1 MAPPSHQG
9 TTEAL
14 PVHTRTASASVA
26 DDTRVLV
33 RADALKR
40 SGIPT
45 GAHVLLRSTHAP
57 TPLWAGT
64 VWPDFDPQAP
74 GVSVPSLSADPL
86 GRDVVV
92 ACVREAPT
100 VPRLTVAL
108 DAAPTPL
115 LHALL
120 MHTLVDM
127 GAVALHRAWRITL
140 LGHAYE
146 ARPLRPSNVT
156 SDVVLVTRDTH
167 LTLEETTQA
176 APLVD
181 ASAYHALGG
190 LDTQIAAIRTLIE
203 LPLTQPQLFAQYGLT
218 PPRLSLIHI

>member
-86 GRDVVV
+86 SRDVVV

-140 LGHAYE
+140 LGHVYE
-146 ARPLRPSNVT
+146 ARPLRPSNAT
-156 SDVVLVTRDTH
+156 SDVVRSVLPHPTGTMASRAVG
-167 LTLEETTQA
+167 TLSWMHA
-176 APLVD
+176 VVPLRGPWLALK
-181 ASAYHALGG
+181 ASADLV
-190 LDTQIAAIRTLIE
+190 
-203 LPLTQPQLFAQYGLT
+203 
-218 PPRLSLIHI
+218 SCS